1 MTSGPGRAPGFCLLS
16 VSACCSPGPLGSSL
30 HDPCARHAW
39 PRHHPFSSTSLEVRQ
54 DTRICAESI
63 ASHLP
68 LLRWGNGKTLHYGG
82 RWLGQGSE
90 VPLVLG
96 DFASSPNT
104 VFLDCCVCRL
114 WVPALVE
121 SLKCNG
127 ILIYMY
133 TVLGNKPLYRP

>member
-1 MTSGPGRAPGFCLLS
+1 M
-16 VSACCSPGPLGSSL
+16 
-30 HDPCARHAW
+30 ARL
-39 PRHHPFSSTSLEVRQ
+39 F
-54 DTRICAESI
+54 IM
-63 ASHLP
+63 
-68 LLRWGNGKTLHYGG
+68 GG
-82 RWLGQGSE
+82 WWLGQGSE

-104 VFLDCCVCRL
+104 VFLDCCVCGL

-127 ILIYMY
+127 ILVYMY